1 MSRLTEQQILSRARA
16 SSLENVKNLNF
27 WGSDLS
33 DISVLRQMPNVEV
46 LSLSVN
52 NISSLEDFAHCPRL
66 RELYLRKNS
75 IEDISEIGCLK
86 NLPKL
91 RVLWLSDNPC
101 ANVEHY
107 RMTVLKNLPKLTKL
121 DTVVVEESEV
131 EEAAKEGT
139 EIKTPDEIPVHNLE
153 LTATVGKDALKTV
166 SALSEDANQ
175 QVSTEKGDPESA
187 QSNLVNETNKLRA
200 QLGLKPL
207 MLDDQTHG
215 VTTMAATDSHRTEP
229 VTVSPT
235 PRSQNI
241 LSAVLTLVQELDHT
255 SLLTLRQEIDQQ
267 LQDRNDDVE
276 SKPYSENKH
285 PPHEKEAMVD

>member
-1 MSRLTEQQILSRARA
+1 
-16 SSLENVKNLNF
+16 
-27 WGSDLS
+27 
-33 DISVLRQMPNVEV
+33 MPNVEV

-66 RELYLRKNS
+66 RELYLRKNN

-139 EIKTPDEIPVHNLE
+139 EIKTPDEIPVHDLD
-153 LTATVGKDALKTV
+153 LTATVGKDAL
-166 SALSEDANQ
+166 LSEEANQ

-187 QSNLVNETNKLRA
+187 QSNLVNETKYVELYRPKCLSKLRA

-207 MLDDQTHG
+207 MLDDQTNG
-215 VTTMAATDSHRTEP
+215 VTTMAATDSHRKEP

-241 LSAVLTLVQELDHT
+241 LSAVLTLVQELDRT
-255 SLLTLRQEIDQQ
+255 SLLTLRQEIDQH
-267 LQDRNDDVE
+267 LQDLNGDVE
-276 SKPYSENKH
+276 SKPYSENK
-285 PPHEKEAMVD
+285 PPSNEKEAMVD

>member
-1 MSRLTEQQILSRARA
+1 MSRLSEQQILSRSRA

-66 RELYLRKNS
+66 RELYLRKNN

-101 ANVEHY
+101 ANVDHY

-131 EEAAKEGT
+131 IEAAKEGT
-139 EIKTPDEIPVHNLE
+139 DIKTPDDIPVHDLE

-166 SALSEDANQ
+166 SALSEDVNQ
-175 QVSTEKGDPESA
+175 PVSIEKCDPESA

-207 MLDDQTHG
+207 LLDDQTNG
-215 VTTMAATDSHRTEP
+215 ATTIAATNAHKKKPE
-229 VTVSPT
+229 TVSPT
-235 PRSQNI
+235 PRNQNI
-241 LSAVLTLVQELDHT
+241 VSAVLTLVQELDRT
-255 SLLTLRQEIDQQ
+255 SLLSLRQEIDQQ
-267 LQDRNDDVE
+267 LNDLYDDVE
-276 SKPYSENKH
+276 TNPYSENK
-285 PPHEKEAMVD
+285 PSPQEKEAMVD

>member
-1 MSRLTEQQILSRARA
+1 MSRLSEQQILSRARA

-27 WGSDLS
+27 WGSDLN

-52 NISSLEDFAHCPRL
+52 NITSLKDFAHCPRL

-75 IEDISEIGCLK
+75 IRDINEIGCLK

-101 ANVEHY
+101 ADTEKY

-121 DTVVVEESEV
+121 DTVVVEEAEV
-131 EEAAKEGT
+131 LDASKEGMDIPIPEDT
-139 EIKTPDEIPVHNLE
+139 PVHLD
-153 LTATVGKDALKTV
+153 LTATVDKNTLKIDGAATKDDNPQS
-166 SALSEDANQ
+166 SAAEN
-175 QVSTEKGDPESA
+175 ENPEST
-187 QSNLVNETNKLRA
+187 QSNLVDETNKLRA

-207 MLDDQTHG
+207 LLEDQAN
-215 VTTMAATDSHRTEP
+215 TTTAMTSTNVHKKATETASSSSRN
-229 VTVSPT
+229 
-235 PRSQNI
+235 QNI
-241 LSAVLTLVQELDHT
+241 LSAVLTLVQELDRT

-267 LQDRNDDVE
+267 LQDLDETENESQDRNPQQE
-276 SKPYSENKH
+276 
-285 PPHEKEAMVD
+285 EKEALAD

>member
-1 MSRLTEQQILSRARA
+1 MSRLSEQQILSRSRA

-66 RELYLRKNS
+66 RELYLRKNN
-75 IEDISEIGCLK
+75 IEDINEIGCLK

-101 ANVEHY
+101 ANVDHY

-131 EEAAKEGT
+131 IEAAKEGT
-139 EIKTPDEIPVHNLE
+139 DIKTPDDIPVHDLE

-166 SALSEDANQ
+166 SALSEDVNQ
-175 QVSTEKGDPESA
+175 PVSIEKCDPESA

-207 MLDDQTHG
+207 LLDDQTNG
-215 VTTMAATDSHRTEP
+215 ATTIAATNAHKKKPE
-229 VTVSPT
+229 TVSPT
-235 PRSQNI
+235 PRNQNI
-241 LSAVLTLVQELDHT
+241 VSAVLTLIQELDRT
-255 SLLTLRQEIDQQ
+255 SLLSLRQEIDQQ
-267 LQDRNDDVE
+267 LKDLYDDVE
-276 SKPYSENKH
+276 TNPYSENK
-285 PPHEKEAMVD
+285 PSPQEKEAMVD

>member
-1 MSRLTEQQILSRARA
+1 MSRLSEQRILSRSRA

-66 RELYLRKNS
+66 RELYLRKNN

-131 EEAAKEGT
+131 VEAAKEGT
-139 EIKTPDEIPVHNLE
+139 DIKTPDDIPVHDLD
-153 LTATVGKDALKTV
+153 LTATVGKDGLKTV
-166 SALSEDANQ
+166 SAVSEDVNQ
-175 QVSTEKGDPESA
+175 PVSIEKGDQESA

-207 MLDDQTHG
+207 LLDDQTNG
-215 VTTMAATDSHRTEP
+215 ATTVSPTNIHQKEP

-235 PRSQNI
+235 PRNQNI

-267 LQDRNDDVE
+267 LKDLNDDVSPQE
-276 SKPYSENKH
+276 RE
-285 PPHEKEAMVD
+285 EIVD

>member
-1 MSRLTEQQILSRARA
+1 MSRLSEQQILSRSRA

-66 RELYLRKNS
+66 RELYLRKNN

-101 ANVEHY
+101 ANVDHY

-131 EEAAKEGT
+131 IEAAKEGT
-139 EIKTPDEIPVHNLE
+139 DIKTPDDIPVHDLE
-153 LTATVGKDALKTV
+153 LTATVGKDGLKTV
-166 SALSEDANQ
+166 SALSEDVNQ
-175 QVSTEKGDPESA
+175 PVSIEKCDPESA

-207 MLDDQTHG
+207 LLDDQTNG
-215 VTTMAATDSHRTEP
+215 ATTIAATNAHKKKPE
-229 VTVSPT
+229 TVSPT
-235 PRSQNI
+235 PRNQNI
-241 LSAVLTLVQELDHT
+241 VSAVLTLVQELDRT
-255 SLLTLRQEIDQQ
+255 SLLSLRQEIDQQ
-267 LQDRNDDVE
+267 LKDLYDDVE
-276 SKPYSENKH
+276 TNPYSENK
-285 PPHEKEAMVD
+285 PSPQEKEAMVD

>member
-1 MSRLTEQQILSRARA
+1 MSRLSEQQILSRSRA

-66 RELYLRKNS
+66 RELYLRKNN
-75 IEDISEIGCLK
+75 IEDINEIGCLK

-101 ANVEHY
+101 ANVDHY

-131 EEAAKEGT
+131 IEAAKEGT
-139 EIKTPDEIPVHNLE
+139 DIKTPDDIPVHDLE

-166 SALSEDANQ
+166 SALSEDVNQ
-175 QVSTEKGDPESA
+175 PVSVEKCDPESA

-207 MLDDQTHG
+207 LLDDQTNG
-215 VTTMAATDSHRTEP
+215 ATTIAATNAHTKKPE
-229 VTVSPT
+229 TVSPT
-235 PRSQNI
+235 PRNQNI
-241 LSAVLTLVQELDHT
+241 VSAVLTLVQELDRT
-255 SLLTLRQEIDQQ
+255 SLLSLRQEIDQQ
-267 LQDRNDDVE
+267 LKDLYDDVE
-276 SKPYSENKH
+276 TNSYSENK
-285 PPHEKEAMVD
+285 PSPQEKEAMVD

>member
-1 MSRLTEQQILSRARA
+1 MSRLSEQQILSRSRA

-66 RELYLRKNS
+66 RELYLRKNN

-101 ANVEHY
+101 ANVDHY

-131 EEAAKEGT
+131 IEAAKEGT
-139 EIKTPDEIPVHNLE
+139 DIKTPDDIPVHDLE

-166 SALSEDANQ
+166 SALSEDVNQ
-175 QVSTEKGDPESA
+175 PVSIEKCDPESA

-207 MLDDQTHG
+207 LLDDQTNG
-215 VTTMAATDSHRTEP
+215 ATTIAATNAHKKKPE
-229 VTVSPT
+229 TVSPT
-235 PRSQNI
+235 PRNQNI
-241 LSAVLTLVQELDHT
+241 VSAVLTLVQELDRT
-255 SLLTLRQEIDQQ
+255 SLLSLRQEIDQQ
-267 LQDRNDDVE
+267 LKDLYDDVE
-276 SKPYSENKH
+276 TNSYSENK
-285 PPHEKEAMVD
+285 PSPQEKEAMVD

>member
-1 MSRLTEQQILSRARA
+1 MSRLSEQQILSRARA

-27 WGSDLS
+27 WGSDLN

-52 NISSLEDFAHCPRL
+52 NITSLKDFAHCPRL

-75 IEDISEIGCLK
+75 IRDINEIGCLK

-101 ANVEHY
+101 ASVEQY

-121 DTVVVEESEV
+121 DTVVVEETEV
-131 EEAAKEGT
+131 LEATKEGL
-139 EIKTPDEIPVHNLE
+139 EIPTPDDLPVHLD
-153 LTATVGKDALKTV
+153 LTATVDKNTLKIDGATTKDVNPQSCTGN
-166 SALSEDANQ
+166 DN
-175 QVSTEKGDPESA
+175 PESM
-187 QSNLVNETNKLRA
+187 QNNLVNETNKLRA

-207 MLDDQTHG
+207 LLEDQAN
-215 VTTMAATDSHRTEP
+215 TTTAMTATNVHKKAAET
-229 VTVSPT
+229 SPSNS
-235 PRSQNI
+235 RNQNI

-255 SLLTLRQEIDQQ
+255 SLLTLRKEIDQQ
-267 LQDRNDDVE
+267 LQDFDETENE
-276 SKPYSENKH
+276 SQTEMSRWRRKNQ
-285 PPHEKEAMVD
+285 